1 MEATSVYYIWLYDL
15 EDILRRN
22 RFLFF
27 FKMGVYWDQI
37 KHFYIRLCER
47 PRELQKRQNCLK
59 RGYRKSGKKIQE
71 KSEKK

>member
-27 FKMGVYWDQI
+27 LRWVFTEIRSNIFTLDCVKDQES
-37 KHFYIRLCER
+37 Y
-47 PRELQKRQNCLK
+47 
-59 RGYRKSGKKIQE
+59 KKD
-71 KSEKK
+71 KTV